1 MSQKEGA
8 FSRRRIV
15 ARMARMSGITNQ
27 QASDCL
33 DALISVVQ
41 ESLNSIGQISIRGLG
56 IFLLVQGKIRKGY
69 NFQTKGTDVFKQKRV
84 IKFKPSS
91 LLEKRC
97 PENKQN

>member
-15 ARMARMSGITNQ
+15 ARIARMSGITNQ

-33 DALISVVQ
+33 DALISVMQ

-56 IFLLVQGKIRKGY
+56 IFLLVQGKTRTGY
-69 NFQTKGTDVFKQKRV
+69 NFQTKGTEVFKQKKV

-91 LLEKRC
+91 LLEKQC
-97 PENKQN
+97 TESK